1 MTHKS
6 YTPVDHL
13 IKPGATVGASKEFEG
28 TKPTVPP
35 ALEYQKVKE
44 FVPDREVAP
53 YISVREEHPVI
64 SEDLKKQ
71 GVIDPSGTQFPTYE
85 NVKVPLSDEKI
96 LTGLHAPLYSSLRW
110 LATLAFYILKK
121 AHLTIKMIH
130 GSILRVR
137 V

>member
-13 IKPGATVGASKEFEG
+13 IKPVITGTSKEFEG
-28 TKPTVPP
+28 AKPKASP

-44 FVPDREVAP
+44 FEPDPEVAP
-53 YISVREEHPVI
+53 YISARREHPVI
-64 SEDLKKQ
+64 AEDLQKR
-71 GVIDPSGTQFPTYE
+71 GVIDRSGTQFPTYE
-85 NVKVPLSDEKI
+85 RVKAPLSDEKI

-110 LATLAFYILKK
+110 LATLALYILKK

-130 GSILRVR
+130 GNILRVR